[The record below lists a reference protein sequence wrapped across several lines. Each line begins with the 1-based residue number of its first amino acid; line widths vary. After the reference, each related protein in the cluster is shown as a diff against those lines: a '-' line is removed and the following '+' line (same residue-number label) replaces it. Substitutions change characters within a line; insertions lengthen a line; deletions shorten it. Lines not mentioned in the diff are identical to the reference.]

1 MKGPESIN
9 LIWMTHKTRI
19 TQSAAADTRIRGI
32 IVAFAETLHPHR
44 ETIRNGMRELNS
56 INLIWIILTPRISRS
71 VAVASKA
78 HGIGVLFAIFV

>member
-1 MKGPESIN
+1 
-9 LIWMTHKTRI
+9 
-19 TQSAAADTRIRGI
+19 
-32 IVAFAETLHPHR
+32 
-44 ETIRNGMRELNS
+44 MRELNS